1 LIVKDVARHVV
12 ADGRTTYDTWKLA
25 RINAR
30 ERGSVPSVAVQTV
43 RERIADVGRP
53 VHPSTVA
60 RDGLSEVEGQGRL
73 DGEAESLALHVSV
86 VSVPQWLRDRP
97 SGAAFGSLVHAVLA
111 RAPFDADRSSLETIA
126 SVEARLLAL
135 DDADGAA
142 AAAVVER
149 VLAHDLL
156 VRARHADARGGCRR
170 ETPITLTLEDGT
182 LVEGSVDLAFE
193 EDGRWV
199 VVDYKTDR
207 EIAEKGDVQYRRQLS
222 LYAAAIERATGQ
234 PVEGVLVR
242 I

>member
-1 LIVKDVARHVV
+1 
-12 ADGRTTYDTWKLA
+12 
-25 RINAR
+25 
-30 ERGSVPSVAVQTV
+30 
-43 RERIADVGRP
+43 
-53 VHPSTVA
+53 
-60 RDGLSEVEGQGRL
+60 
-73 DGEAESLALHVSV
+73 
-86 VSVPQWLRDRP
+86 
-97 SGAAFGSLVHAVLA
+97 VHAVLA